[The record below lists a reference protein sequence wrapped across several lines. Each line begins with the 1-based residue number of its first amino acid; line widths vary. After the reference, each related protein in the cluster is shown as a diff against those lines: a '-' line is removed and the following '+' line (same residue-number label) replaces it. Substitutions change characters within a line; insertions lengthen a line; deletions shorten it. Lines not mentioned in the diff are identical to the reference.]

1 MEPRTKGELAKE
13 LGLKVYDVL
22 PQTWVDR
29 CAYRGWNVV
38 PHFVWSY
45 DGAPF
50 GEPYPLTETG
60 RRILRQ
66 IAANL

>member
-13 LGLKVYDVL
+13 LGLKNFDYAL
-22 PQTWVDR
+22 PQDWVDR

-45 DGAPF
+45 DGTPSAS
-50 GEPYPLTETG
+50 
-60 RRILRQ
+60 RIR
-66 IAANL
+66 